1 MFFGHGWS
9 AIKAMRNYGARS
21 KSMDAAPIPNLGA
34 FLIPERD
41 RRMDAPSPGGGV
53 FARSEEGKAVKQA
66 DVLIADL
73 RRDLIGYLQRRDR
86 AGDVEDLVQEAF
98 VRFHRAGHDLAAA
111 DARPLLFVIAR
122 NLQLDGWKFTGRE
135 KARRGADD
143 IHDLDAGP
151 RAIADDE
158 PSADQRLIA
167 QQNLAAAAAVIRA
180 LPPKTR
186 DAFLLHR
193 FDSLTYRQIAA
204 RLGVSVSMVEKHI
217 AEALRQLKI
226 ARDN

>member
-1 MFFGHGWS
+1 M
-9 AIKAMRNYGARS
+9 
-21 KSMDAAPIPNLGA
+21 AAGPKMWTQPPSRTSDA

-53 FARSEEGKAVKQA
+53 FARSAGGRAVKQA
-66 DVLIADL
+66 DLLIADL

-86 AGDVEDLVQEAF
+86 SGDVEDLVQETF
-98 VRFHRAGHDLAAA
+98 VRFHRAGHDLSAP

-135 KARRGADD
+135 KARRDADD

-151 RAIADDE
+151 RAIAGEE
-158 PSADQRLIA
+158 PTADQRLIA

-193 FDSLTYRQIAA
+193 FENLTYRQIAA

-217 AEALRQLKI
+217 AEALRQLKV
-226 ARDN
+226 ARDD